1 MEILKGSA
9 RLAST
14 VGPYVQPYQLD
25 ICLLNPFKIEAEIA
39 PLVYRLAQS

>member
-1 MEILKGSA
+1 MEILKDGA

-14 VGPYVQPYQLD
+14 VGPYVQPQQPD
-25 ICLLNPFKIEAEIA
+25 ICLLNPFKIEAETA